1 MIEKHNNTIVPYL
14 SMNVSIINL
23 EYYTS
28 CLTNSDPNDRVKW
41 AIFTFAHLLK
51 NMIKNPSNWI
61 NKMDIIYQTCNRLIK
76 EIEIERPFIDSWVE
90 SSEKIL
96 FDLLVSTIEII
107 KRNRENRQN
116 EIYSEVTTKN
126 RYEGRLRKI
135 KRVNY
140 KNM

>member
-1 MIEKHNNTIVPYL
+1 MD
-14 SMNVSIINL
+14 VSIINL
-23 EYYTS
+23 EYYTT
-28 CLTNSDPNDRVKW
+28 CLTNSEPNERVKW
-41 AIFTFAHLLK
+41 AIFTFAHLL
-51 NMIKNPSNWI
+51 NEMIKNPSEWI
-61 NKMDIIYQTCNRLIK
+61 NKMDIIYQTCNRLIN
-76 EIEIERPFIDSWVE
+76 ELENERPFIDSWVE

-96 FDLLVSTIEII
+96 FDLLMSTTEII
-107 KRNRENRQN
+107 GRNRENRQN